1 MYDRETGK
9 PKGYGFCEYADV
21 ETADSAMRNLND
33 FDFHG
38 RTLRVG
44 HAAGEQSNAEK
55 IGALSMLGPQEENM
69 YGEATETPGKAP
81 EAISKAVASLPPEQM
96 FELMKQMKVC
106 RPMYYTI
113 RPLLESFP

>member
-1 MYDRETGK
+1 
-9 PKGYGFCEYADV
+9 
-21 ETADSAMRNLND
+21 MRNLND

-55 IGALSMLGPQEENM
+55 LGSSSVMGPLEENM
-69 YGEATETPGKAP
+69 YGEVMETRKAP

-96 FELMKQMKVC
+96 FELMKQMKVWRRYFC
-106 RPMYYTI
+106 
-113 RPLLESFP
+113 